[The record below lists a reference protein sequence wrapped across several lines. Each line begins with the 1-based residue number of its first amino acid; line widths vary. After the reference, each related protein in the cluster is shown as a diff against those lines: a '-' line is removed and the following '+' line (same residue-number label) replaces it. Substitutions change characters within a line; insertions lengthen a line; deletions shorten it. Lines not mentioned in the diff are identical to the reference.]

1 MLSVDEFTVGTIAQA
16 SPLSLVVGRG
26 TYEPPTLIG
35 WENDRVVVVQLE
47 GPQAFSCYACD
58 QSENDGGILIAN
70 VRIEVDE
77 ASAFNAQYEDVALGS
92 VVRKECQLAIRAKFP
107 TAIRPSYVTLHGDLP
122 SAGTHQAGFKR
133 WQIVLGE
140 GPARRILWENV
151 HAKQ

>member
-1 MLSVDEFTVGTIAQA
+1 MLSIDEFTVGTFAQA
-16 SPLSLVVGRG
+16 SPLSLVLGWD

-35 WENDRVVVVQLE
+35 RENDKVVAVQLA

-58 QSENDGGILIAN
+58 QSGNDGGILIAN

-77 ASAFNAQYEDVALGS
+77 ASAFNARYEDVALGS
-92 VVRKECQLAIRAKFP
+92 VVRKECQLAIRARFP
-107 TAIRPSYVTLHGDLP
+107 TAIRPSYVTLHDHLP

-140 GPARRILWENV
+140 GPAKRILWENV
-151 HAKQ
+151 RA